1 MGYFFRFSSKITSG
15 CCCFCKFSN
24 FSFIAILRILGM
36 EECILPVPW
45 LYAMPWI
52 CDHMVYYTVGDVLQS
67 PTRYYMRYPTVPTS
81 LYNKYTKAA
90 SVNIFIAHSIYI
102 CLITVMNSNL
112 NSFKARPNFY
122 YFQHRV
128 HLYVASKRKR
138 FVTALRYVAP
148 KRKRFASWRQR
159 VHLSFCSVLVEKY
172 IVYIYL
178 N

>member
-1 MGYFFRFSSKITSG
+1 
-15 CCCFCKFSN
+15 
-24 FSFIAILRILGM
+24 LRILGM

-112 NSFKARPNFY
+112 NSFKARPNFLL
-122 YFQHRV
+122 FPKRV
-128 HLYVASKRKR
+128 HLYVA
-138 FVTALRYVAP
+138 P
-148 KRKRFASWRQR
+148 KVSAS
-159 VHLSFCSVLVEKY
+159 LLAYDLVCTSRA
-172 IVYIYL
+172 
-178 N
+178 